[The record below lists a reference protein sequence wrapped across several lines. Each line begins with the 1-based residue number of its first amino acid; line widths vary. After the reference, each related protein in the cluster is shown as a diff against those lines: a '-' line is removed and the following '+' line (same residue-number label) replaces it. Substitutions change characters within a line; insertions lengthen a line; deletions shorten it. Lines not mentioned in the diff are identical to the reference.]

1 MEIDSIQHRSKSPT
15 HDEKVYPFFM
25 KDRLEIKGYFSDKEL
40 IKILCHKRAI
50 AAKKGHDDHFLRNI
64 STKAHSPHKYLD
76 KEIFSFFPPRNKW
89 IRLNK
94 QEREIRDSN
103 SVEINAIRLERT
115 IWREIKRC
123 NSLGNMKPSWLI
135 KLLDLAENI
144 RKDVFDE
151 HRNYKISTPKTIPV
165 LKDINENTY
174 RPISI
179 FTLNDLI
186 ITGQVA
192 RYLSNCFDRLF
203 SDSSYAFRTGI
214 QKDKTFNH
222 HKAIE
227 DIIIFKKKV
236 GKPLFV
242 SECDIKKFYDC
253 VNHTKISEE
262 FKIITEEAKSKLGI
276 DIDSRAVYFFN
287 SYLAAFSFNED
298 IVKKEKQLLSNVGVI
313 NGTIPWVKDDELLGV
328 NSNPKT
334 DRIGVPQGGAI
345 SCLIANILLT
355 YVDRIVNANSDE
367 NTFYGRFCDD
377 MVLMHIDKEKCES
390 LLEMY
395 QVALKEV
402 KLISHKPLDFTDYG
416 NEFWDEKLKSKL
428 PYKWEQ
434 HDKLKPDTIKNV
446 PWLSFVGYQIKFDG
460 LVRVR
465 NKSIKKE
472 LKKQVSETDKII
484 NVARKT
490 PRINKIAIKFRL
502 QQRLIS
508 MSVSRFKF
516 GSSNISMCWCAGFK
530 VLKSNPNVTNQIRRL
545 DRNREKQIRRL
556 ELFLKKIETPIKKA
570 KKEVTPLKY
579 YGHNYSYHKQ
589 FIK

>member
-1 MEIDSIQHRSKSPT
+1 MR
-15 HDEKVYPFFM
+15 
-25 KDRLEIKGYFSDKEL
+25 DRLEIEGYFSDKEL

-50 AAKKGHDDHFLRNI
+50 VAKKGHDDHFFRNI
-64 STKAHSPHKYLD
+64 SQKAISPHEYLD
-76 KEIFSFFPPRNKW
+76 KEIFSFFPPRAKW
-89 IRLNK
+89 IRLAK
-94 QEREIRDSN
+94 REREKRCTN
-103 SVEINAIRLERT
+103 TVEINSIQLERT
-115 IWREIKRC
+115 IWREIKKCKR
-123 NSLGNMKPSWLI
+123 LGTNQPSWLK
-135 KLLDLAENI
+135 KLLDFTENI

-151 HRNYKISTPKTIPV
+151 SRNFKISTPRIIPV
-165 LKDINENTY
+165 IKDIKEKTY
-174 RPISI
+174 RPLSV
-179 FTLNDLI
+179 FKLNDLI

-192 RYLSNCFDRLF
+192 RYLSNCFDPLF

-214 QKDKTFNH
+214 QKGKVFNH

-227 DIIIFKKKV
+227 DIIEFKLKV

-253 VNHTKISEE
+253 VNHTKILEE
-262 FKIITEEAKSKLGI
+262 FELIAKEAKAKLSVEI
-276 DIDSRAVYFFN
+276 SNRAVHFFN

-298 IVKKEKQLLSNVGVI
+298 IRMKEEELLRTVGVLS
-313 NGTIPWVKDDELLGV
+313 GTIPWVKDSELLEV
-328 NSNPKT
+328 NSNPTT

-355 YVDRIVNANSDE
+355 YVDRIVNANSDV

-377 MVLMHIDKEKCES
+377 MVLMHTEKDKCES
-390 LLEMY
+390 LLGAY
-395 QVALKEV
+395 QSALKEV
-402 KLISHKPLDFTDYG
+402 KLISHKPLPFKEYG
-416 NEFWDEKLKSKL
+416 KAFWDENLKSKL
-428 PYKWEQ
+428 PYKWAINYRTKE
-434 HDKLKPDTIKNV
+434 HSKRNV
-446 PWLSFVGYQIKFDG
+446 PWLSFVGYQIRYDG
-460 LVRVR
+460 VVRVR

-490 PRINKIAIKFRL
+490 PRINSMAIKFRL

-516 GSSNISMCWCAGFK
+516 GSTNISMCWCAGFK

-556 ELFLKKIETPIKKA
+556 ELYLKGVKTPVRKA

-589 FIK
+589 FV

>member
-1 MEIDSIQHRSKSPT
+1 
-15 HDEKVYPFFM
+15 M

-50 AAKKGHDDHFLRNI
+50 VAKKGHDDHFFRNI
-64 STKAHSPHKYLD
+64 SPKAISPHKYLD
-76 KEIFSFFPPRNKW
+76 KEIFSFFPPRSKW
-89 IRLNK
+89 IRLTK
-94 QEREIRDSN
+94 QEREIRGSN
-103 SVEINAIRLERT
+103 TVDTNAIQLERT
-115 IWREIKRC
+115 IWREKKRC
-123 NSLGNMKPSWLI
+123 QRSGTVQPSWLKKI
-135 KLLDLAENI
+135 LDFTEKI
-144 RKDVFDE
+144 REDVFDE
-151 HRNYKISTPKTIPV
+151 SKNFKISTPRTIPV
-165 LKDINENTY
+165 IKDIKEKTY
-174 RPISI
+174 RPLSI
-179 FTLNDLI
+179 FKLNDLI

-192 RYLSNCFDRLF
+192 RYLSNCFDPLF

-214 QKDKTFNH
+214 QKGKVFNH

-227 DIIIFKKKV
+227 DIIEFKRKI

-253 VNHTKISEE
+253 VNHTKISKE
-262 FKIITEEAKSKLGI
+262 FQTITKEAKAKFGI
-276 DIDSRAVYFFN
+276 EIHNRAVYFFN

-298 IVKKEKQLLSNVGVI
+298 IIKKEKKLLSKVGVVS
-313 NGTIPWVKDDELLGV
+313 GTIPWVKDSELLDV

-355 YVDRIVNANSDE
+355 HVDRIINANSDD

-377 MVLMHIDKEKCES
+377 MVLMHTEKEKCES
-390 LLEMY
+390 LLEKY
-395 QVALKEV
+395 QAALKEV
-402 KLISHKPLDFTDYG
+402 KLISHKPLNFAEYG
-416 NEFWDEKLKSKL
+416 REFWDEKLKSKL

-434 HDKLKPDTIKNV
+434 HDNLKPETKTNV
-446 PWLSFVGYQIKFDG
+446 PWLSFVGYQIKYDG

-484 NVARKT
+484 NAVRKT
-490 PRINKIAIKFRL
+490 PRINRMAIKFRL

-516 GSSNISMCWCAGFK
+516 GSSKISMCWCAGFK
-530 VLKSNPNVTNQIRRL
+530 VLKSNLNVTNQIRRL

-556 ELFLKKIETPIKKA
+556 ELYLKGVKTPFRKA
-570 KKEVTPLKY
+570 KKEITPLKY
-579 YGHNYSYHKQ
+579 YGNNYSYHKQ
-589 FIK
+589 FV

>member
-1 MEIDSIQHRSKSPT
+1 LEVDSIQNRSKSPT
-15 HDEKVYPFFM
+15 HDNKVYPLFM

-50 AAKKGHDDHFLRNI
+50 AAKKGHDDHFFRNI
-64 STKAHSPHKYLD
+64 SPKAISPQKYLD
-76 KEIFSFFPPRNKW
+76 KEIFSFFPPRSKW
-89 IRLNK
+89 IRLSK
-94 QEREIRDSN
+94 REREIRGSNTVETN
-103 SVEINAIRLERT
+103 SVQLERT
-115 IWREIKRC
+115 IWREIKKC
-123 NSLGNMKPSWLI
+123 EMLGIVQPSWLK
-135 KLLDLAENI
+135 KLLDFTEKI
-144 RKDVFDE
+144 REDVFDE
-151 HRNYKISTPKTIPV
+151 SRNFKISTPKTIPV
-165 LKDINENTY
+165 IKDIKEKTY
-174 RPISI
+174 RPLSI
-179 FTLNDLI
+179 FKLNDLI

-192 RYLSNCFDRLF
+192 RYLSNCFDPLF

-214 QKDKTFNH
+214 QKGKVFNH

-227 DIIIFKKKV
+227 DIIEFKSKV

-253 VNHTKISEE
+253 VNHTKISEK
-262 FKIITEEAKSKLGI
+262 FQSIIKEAKDILNIEI
-276 DIDSRAVYFFN
+276 DNRAVYFFN
-287 SYLAAFSFNED
+287 SYLAAFSFNDD
-298 IVKKEKQLLSNVGVI
+298 IKKKEKQLLSKVGVV
-313 NGTIPWVKDDELLGV
+313 NGTIPWVKDSELLEV

-334 DRIGVPQGGAI
+334 ERIGVPQGGAI

-355 YVDRIVNANSDE
+355 HVDRIVNTNSDE

-377 MVLMHIDKEKCES
+377 MVLMHTEIEKCES
-390 LLEMY
+390 LLEIY
-395 QVALKEV
+395 QEALKEV
-402 KLISHKPLDFTDYG
+402 KLISHKPSNFTEYG
-416 NEFWDEKLKSKL
+416 NEFWDDKLKSKL
-428 PYKWEQ
+428 PYKWDR
-434 HDKLKPDTIKNV
+434 HDKLKPETKKNV

-465 NKSIKKE
+465 SKSIKKE

-484 NVARKT
+484 NVVRKT
-490 PRINKIAIKFRL
+490 PRINKMAIKFRL

-556 ELFLKKIETPIKKA
+556 ELFLKEVKTPIKKA
-570 KKEVTPLKY
+570 KKEVNPLKY
-579 YGHNYSYHKQ
+579 YGHKYSYHNQ
-589 FIK
+589 FV

>member
-1 MEIDSIQHRSKSPT
+1 
-15 HDEKVYPFFM
+15 M

-50 AAKKGHDDHFLRNI
+50 AAKKGHDDHFFRNI
-64 STKAHSPHKYLD
+64 SSKANSPHKYLD
-76 KEIFSFFPPRNKW
+76 KEIFSFFPPRSKW
-89 IRLNK
+89 IRLTK
-94 QEREIRDSN
+94 REREIRGSN
-103 SVEINAIRLERT
+103 TVETNAVQLERT
-115 IWREIKRC
+115 IWREIKKC
-123 NSLGNMKPSWLI
+123 DKLGIAKPDWL
-135 KLLDLAENI
+135 KQLLDFTDKI

-151 HRNYKISTPKTIPV
+151 SRNYKISTPRTIPII
-165 LKDINENTY
+165 KDTKEKTY
-174 RPISI
+174 RPLSI
-179 FTLNDLI
+179 FKLNDLI
-186 ITGQVA
+186 LTGQVA
-192 RYLSNCFDRLF
+192 KYLSNCFDPLF

-214 QKDKTFNH
+214 QKSKVFNH
-222 HKAIE
+222 HKAIQ
-227 DIIIFKKKV
+227 DIIDFKSKI
-236 GKPLFV
+236 GNALFV

-262 FKIITEEAKSKLGI
+262 FQAITKEIRAKLNI
-276 DIDSRAVYFFN
+276 EVDNRAIYFFN

-298 IVKKEKQLLSNVGVI
+298 IKKKEKKLLSKVGIV
-313 NGTIPWVKDDELLGV
+313 NGTIPWVKDSELLEV
-328 NSNPKT
+328 KSNPTT

-355 YVDRIVNANSDE
+355 HVDRIVNANSDN

-377 MVLMHIDKEKCES
+377 MVLMHTEKEKCES
-390 LLEMY
+390 LLEIY
-395 QVALKEV
+395 QAALKEV
-402 KLISHKPLDFTDYG
+402 KLISHNPLNFAEYG
-416 NEFWDEKLKSKL
+416 KGFWDEKLKSKL

-434 HDKLKPDTIKNV
+434 HNKLKPETKMNV
-446 PWLSFVGYQIKFDG
+446 PWLSFVGYQIKYDG

-484 NVARKT
+484 NVVRKA
-490 PRINKIAIKFRL
+490 PRINRMAIKFRL

-545 DRNREKQIRRL
+545 DRNREKQLKRL
-556 ELFLKKIETPIKKA
+556 ELYLKGVKTPVRKA
-570 KKEVTPLKY
+570 RKQVTPLKY

-589 FIK
+589 FV

>member
-1 MEIDSIQHRSKSPT
+1 
-15 HDEKVYPFFM
+15 M
-25 KDRLEIKGYFSDKEL
+25 KERLEIKEYFSDKEL

-50 AAKKGHDDHFLRNI
+50 AAKKGHDDHFFRNI
-64 STKAHSPHKYLD
+64 SSKAISPHKYLD
-76 KEIFSFFPPRNKW
+76 KEIFSFFPPRSKW
-89 IRLNK
+89 IRLTK
-94 QEREIRDSN
+94 REREIRGSN
-103 SVEINAIRLERT
+103 TVETNAVQLERT
-115 IWREIKRC
+115 IWREIKKYDR
-123 NSLGNMKPSWLI
+123 LGIAKPDWL
-135 KLLDLAENI
+135 KQLLDFTDKI

-151 HRNYKISTPKTIPV
+151 SRNYKISTPRTIPII
-165 LKDINENTY
+165 KDTKEKTY
-174 RPISI
+174 RPLSI
-179 FTLNDLI
+179 FKLNDLI
-186 ITGQVA
+186 LTGQVA
-192 RYLSNCFDRLF
+192 KYLSNCFDPLF

-214 QKDKTFNH
+214 QKSKVFNH

-227 DIIIFKKKV
+227 DIIDFKSKV
-236 GKPLFV
+236 GNALFV

-262 FKIITEEAKSKLGI
+262 FQAITKEVKVKLNI
-276 DIDSRAVYFFN
+276 EVDNRAVYFFN

-298 IVKKEKQLLSNVGVI
+298 IKKKEKKLLSKVGVV
-313 NGTIPWVKDDELLGV
+313 NGTIPWVKDSELLEV
-328 NSNPKT
+328 KSNPTT

-355 YVDRIVNANSDE
+355 HVDRVVNANSDS

-377 MVLMHIDKEKCES
+377 MVLMHTEKEKCES
-390 LLEMY
+390 LLEIY
-395 QVALKEV
+395 QAALKEV
-402 KLISHKPLDFTDYG
+402 KLISHKPLNFAEYG
-416 NEFWDEKLKSKL
+416 KGFWDEKLKSKL

-434 HDKLKPDTIKNV
+434 HNKLKPETKMNV
-446 PWLSFVGYQIKFDG
+446 PWLSFVGYQIKYDG

-484 NVARKT
+484 NVVRKA
-490 PRINKIAIKFRL
+490 PRINKMAIKFRL

-545 DRNREKQIRRL
+545 DRNREKQLKRL
-556 ELFLKKIETPIKKA
+556 ELYLKGVKTPVRKA
-570 KKEVTPLKY
+570 KKQVTPLKY

-589 FIK
+589 FV